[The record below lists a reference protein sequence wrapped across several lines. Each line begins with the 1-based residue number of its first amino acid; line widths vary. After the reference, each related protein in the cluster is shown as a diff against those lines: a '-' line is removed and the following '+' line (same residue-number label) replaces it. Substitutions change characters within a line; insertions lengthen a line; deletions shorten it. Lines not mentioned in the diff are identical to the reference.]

1 MGRADVDGGFLDILK
16 ATGTVPVGAQALLG
30 GRHEVL
36 QVLREVLVLVPEQV
50 DLHRRLMDLRAVL
63 LLRHPVP
70 DPQHL
75 HRGVVTGV
83 HQVEEVLH
91 ELLPQEDGQLPVEA
105 LVVSQDHVQDHEEP
119 IDGACVFQLDL
130 HVQGN
135 AGDGLA
141 PRLNGEDAPP
151 REDRPPE
158 RAILLIVVVYGGTN
172 LLKKCL
178 RPFGVEIAL
187 GV

>member
-1 MGRADVDGGFLDILK
+1 M
-16 ATGTVPVGAQALLG
+16 
-30 GRHEVL
+30 
-36 QVLREVLVLVPEQV
+36 
-50 DLHRRLMDLRAVL
+50 
-63 LLRHPVP
+63 
-70 DPQHL
+70 
-75 HRGVVTGV
+75 
-83 HQVEEVLH
+83 LH

-105 LVVSQDHVQDHEEP
+105 LVVSQDHIQDHEEA

-130 HVQGN
+130 HVQRN

-158 RAILLIVVVYGGTN
+158 RAILLIIVVDGRTN

-178 RPFGVEIAL
+178 RPEKNISIEFRCPPFNTKTS
-187 GV
+187 